1 MSLHNYLIT
10 NFDARKTIMSKK
22 ILITG
27 SNGLLGQKLVYRL
40 LKEANIEVIATSKGE
55 NRLNNQSGYIYDVMD
70 VTEEQTVK
78 EVILT
83 HAPDVVINTAAMTN
97 VDACETEKEAC
108 RKLNVDAVEYIINAM
123 KLLPNSSHLIH
134 LSTDFIFD
142 GNNGPY
148 RETDIPYPPN
158 SVYAESKYLS
168 EKLVEKSGLKWTIIR
183 TILVYGVVD
192 NMSRSNIVLWAKD
205 ALSKGKTINVV
216 DDQFRTPTLSE
227 DLAEG
232 CVLAAMQG
240 ATGIFHIS
248 GKDFMSIIELVIMV
262 ADFWHYDK
270 SLIHPSKTATLG
282 QAAERPLKTGFIL
295 DKARME
301 LGYKPHS
308 FIEGLA
314 IVDNQLKNNLII

>member
-1 MSLHNYLIT
+1 M
-10 NFDARKTIMSKK
+10 RKK

-40 LKEANIEVIATSKGE
+40 LKEAGVEVIATSKGE
-55 NRLNNQSGYIYDVMD
+55 NRLKHQSGYIYNPMD
-70 VTEEQTVK
+70 VTDAQAVK
-78 EVILT
+78 DVLLK

-97 VDACETEKEAC
+97 VDACETERDAC
-108 RKLNVDAVEYIINAM
+108 RKLNVDAVEYIIDAM
-123 KLLPNSSHLIH
+123 KLLPGSPQLIH

-158 SVYAESKYLS
+158 SVYAESKFVS

-183 TILVYGVVD
+183 TVLVYGVVD
-192 NMSRSNIVLWAKD
+192 FMSRSNIVLWAKD

-216 DDQFRTPTLSE
+216 DDQFRTPTLAE

-232 CVLAAMQG
+232 CILAAFQG
-240 ATGIFHIS
+240 ATGVFHIS
-248 GKDFMSIIELVIMV
+248 GKDFMSIIELVNVI
-262 ADFWHYDK
+262 ADFWHFDK
-270 SLIHPSKTATLG
+270 SLIKPAKTATLG
-282 QAAERPLKTGFIL
+282 QPAQRPLKTGFIL
-295 DKARME
+295 DKAISQ

-308 FIEGLA
+308 FLEGLA
-314 IVDNQLKNNLII
+314 IVDEQLKANA